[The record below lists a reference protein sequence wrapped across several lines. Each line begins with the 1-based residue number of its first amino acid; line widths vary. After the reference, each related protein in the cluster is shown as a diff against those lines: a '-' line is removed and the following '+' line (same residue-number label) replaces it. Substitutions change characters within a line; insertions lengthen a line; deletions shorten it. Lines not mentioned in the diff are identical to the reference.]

1 MEETLA
7 RAAEPSGAWADIALE
22 NPVEARVP
30 KVQISQA
37 KGQSL
42 SRGSAEWRRRR
53 LLYLFGLFEN
63 VENPSPDCNY
73 RMQRGSSRGG
83 AAARGGGIEPEISRG
98 ST

>member
-37 KGQSL
+37 KGQSYMCPP
-42 SRGSAEWRRRR
+42 
-53 LLYLFGLFEN
+53 LLRACFLL
-63 VENPSPDCNY
+63 D
-73 RMQRGSSRGG
+73 
-83 AAARGGGIEPEISRG
+83 
-98 ST
+98 